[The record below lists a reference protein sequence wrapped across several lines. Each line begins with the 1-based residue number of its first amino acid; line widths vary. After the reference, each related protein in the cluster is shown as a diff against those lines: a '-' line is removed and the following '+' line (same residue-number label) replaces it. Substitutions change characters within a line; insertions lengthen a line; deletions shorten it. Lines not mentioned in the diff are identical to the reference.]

1 MRNSARLLLSFALL
15 AYPPDFRKSF
25 HEQIL
30 SDVEESRVNS
40 IAAAFDIGA
49 NGLRMRI
56 GLLASD
62 LAYAVRRLLRLPLFV
77 AVVALTF
84 ALGIGANV
92 AVFTVLNAVLLKPL
106 PYVGP
111 GRLVVFRY
119 LNTKTSEL
127 GADLSVPELGDF
139 GKQSSTLANV
149 GGVVGD
155 QATLT
160 GTEKPVALQGLDVTP
175 PVFAALGI
183 APELGRFFTESDEA
197 KGVHSVVIS
206 DQLWRSSFGAAS
218 DAVGKSAVLN
228 GTAYQIVG
236 VAPPHFEIPMPD
248 SGLLK
253 SPDFIEVQP
262 DSGPPSQRGA
272 QYIGTIARLRPG
284 VSLAAVNAE
293 VEVIS
298 KRLQHLYPVEA
309 ALIYYVRPLNDV
321 VFGDFKAA
329 LWTVLGAAIGILII
343 TCANVSNMIL
353 STAASRDREFVLR
366 SALGASNR
374 RLGAQLLA
382 ETGLLAV
389 VGGVAGVGVA
399 YVSLALLRPALAA
412 FPRAQTIALDGW
424 ALAYA
429 VAVVVAATLLAGF
442 WPMRALARP
451 NLSVAL
457 KEAGRTS
464 NSAASNTARSALV
477 VVEVSLALAL
487 VALSGLMLRSYYLMT
502 RSDIGV
508 RQNGLWVSSQMVLPS
523 FRYPTLRDRSAF
535 QQRLSGHLQALPGV
549 QSAAL
554 GSFYPLSGY
563 HFSFDFGIV
572 GRHFVPGSEPIA
584 ALNVISPNYFGTMG
598 IPLLRGRAFSE
609 LDTAQSLPVAIVND
623 TFQRLYGPRGN
634 AIGMQLITAGV
645 DKTSRATR
653 TVVGVVHDTH
663 DDLTRQ
669 TRPTYFVP
677 VAQTPIDFFSVML
690 RSGALRRSTLTAELA
705 RATEAT
711 DPQMADATLK
721 SYGELVAAATAH
733 ARSVGSLLTALA
745 SIAILLALSGIF
757 GVVSYSVTQRYREFG
772 VRIAMGAAARHI
784 VLDVLSRSLSVT
796 AIGVAIGLVI
806 AAIGG
811 RAIASQLYLLSPFDP
826 ITFILVVALLL
837 GSAVAASA
845 LPAVRATRVDP
856 AVALRC
862 E

>member
-1 MRNSARLLLSFALL
+1 MSNSARLLLGFALL

-25 HEQIL
+25 REQIL
-30 SDVEESRVNS
+30 SDVEESRAGS
-40 IAAAFDIGA
+40 IAAALDIAA
-49 NGLRMRI
+49 NGWRMRI
-56 GLLASD
+56 GLLAND
-62 LAYAVRRLLRLPLFV
+62 LAYAARRLLRLPLFV
-77 AVVALTF
+77 VVVALTF

-106 PYVGP
+106 PYADP
-111 GRLVVFRY
+111 GRLVVLRY
-119 LNTKTSEL
+119 VNTKTSQL

-139 GKQSSTLANV
+139 GRQSRTLTNV
-149 GGVVGD
+149 GGVTGD

-160 GTEKPVALQGLDVTP
+160 GAEKPVALEGLDVTP
-175 PVFAALGI
+175 PVFAALGS
-183 APELGRFFTESDEA
+183 APELGRFFTEADEA

-206 DQLWRSSFGAAS
+206 DRLWRSNFAAAP
-218 DAVGKSAVLN
+218 DVMGKTAVLD

-236 VAPPHFEIPMPD
+236 VTPPDFGIPMPD
-248 SGLLK
+248 SGLLT

-262 DSGPPSQRGA
+262 DIAPPSQRGA
-272 QYIGTIARLRPG
+272 QYIGTIARLLPG
-284 VSLAAVNAE
+284 ATLAAANTDLAL
-293 VEVIS
+293 IS
-298 KRLQHLYPVEA
+298 KRLQHVYPVEA
-309 ALIYYVRPLNDV
+309 GLIYYVRPLNDV

-353 STAASRDREFVLR
+353 STAASRGREFVLR

-389 VGGVAGVGVA
+389 VGGVAGIGIA
-399 YVSLALLRPALAA
+399 YVSLALLRPALAS

-442 WPMRALARP
+442 WPMRSLARP

-464 NSAASNTARSALV
+464 DSAASNTARSVLV

-487 VALSGLMLRSYYLMT
+487 VALSGLMLHSYYLMT

-508 RQNGLWVSSQMVLPS
+508 RQDGLWVSSQMMLPS
-523 FRYPTLRDRSAF
+523 FGYPTLRDRSSF
-535 QQRLSGHLQALPGV
+535 QQRLLTRVRALPGV

-554 GSFYPLSGY
+554 GSNYPLSAY

-572 GRHFVPGSEPIA
+572 GRRFVPGSEPIA
-584 ALNVISPNYFGTMG
+584 ALTVTSPKYFTTMG

-609 LDTAQSLPVAIVND
+609 LDTQQSLPVAIVNE
-623 TFQRLYGPRGN
+623 TFERLYSPRGN
-634 AIGMQLITAGV
+634 AIGMRLITAGV

-653 TVVGVVHDTH
+653 TVVGVVRDTR
-663 DDLTRQ
+663 DSLTKE

-677 VAQTPIDFFSVML
+677 VAQTPIDFFSVIL
-690 RSGALRRSTLTAELA
+690 RSDGLSRSALTAELA

-711 DPQMADATLK
+711 DPQMADVALK
-721 SYGELVAAATAH
+721 SYGDLIAAASAH
-733 ARSVGSLLTALA
+733 ARSVGSLLAALA
-745 SIAILLALSGIF
+745 SIAMLLALSGIF

-784 VLDVLSRSLSVT
+784 VIDVLSRSLAVT
-796 AIGVAIGLVI
+796 GIGIAVGLVI
-806 AAIGG
+806 AVIGG
-811 RAIASQLYLLSPFDP
+811 RAIASQLYFLSPFDP
-826 ITFILVVALLL
+826 ITFTFVVVLLL
-837 GSAVAASA
+837 GSAVAAAA

-856 AVALRC
+856 AAALRC

>member
-1 MRNSARLLLSFALL
+1 MSSSARFLLGFALL
-15 AYPPDFRKSF
+15 AYPPDFRKTF
-25 HEQIL
+25 REQIL
-30 SDVEESRVNS
+30 SDVEESRASS
-40 IAAAFDIGA
+40 IAVAFDIA
-49 NGLRMRI
+49 VNGLRMRI
-56 GLLASD
+56 GLLTND
-62 LAYAVRRLLRLPLFV
+62 LTYAARRLLRMPLFV
-77 AVVALTF
+77 AIVALTF

-106 PYVGP
+106 PYVDP
-111 GRLVVFRY
+111 GRLVVVRY
-119 LNTKTSEL
+119 LNTKTSAL
-127 GADLSVPELGDF
+127 TADLSVPELADF
-139 GKQSSTLANV
+139 GRQSSTLTNV

-160 GTEKPVALQGLDVTP
+160 GAEKPVALEGLDVTP

-183 APELGRFFTESDEA
+183 APELGRFFTEADEA

-206 DQLWRSSFGAAS
+206 DRLWRSNFAA
-218 DAVGKSAVLN
+218 AAGVVGKTAVLD

-236 VAPPHFEIPMPD
+236 VAPPDFGIPMPD
-248 SGLLK
+248 SGLLR

-262 DSGPPSQRGA
+262 DTAPPGERGA
-272 QYIGTIARLRPG
+272 QYIGTLARLRPG
-284 VSLAAVNAE
+284 TTLAAANTDLAQ
-293 VEVIS
+293 IS

-353 STAASRDREFVLR
+353 STAASRGREFVLR

-374 RLGAQLLA
+374 RLGAQLFA

-389 VGGVAGVGVA
+389 AGGIAGVGIA
-399 YVSLALLRPALAA
+399 YASLALLRPALAA

-442 WPMRALARP
+442 WPMCSLARP

-457 KEAGRTS
+457 KGAGRTS
-464 NSAASNTARSALV
+464 DSAASNTARSTLV

-508 RQNGLWVSSQMVLPS
+508 RQNGLWVSSQMTLPS
-523 FRYPTLRDRSAF
+523 FRYPALRDRSAF
-535 QQRLSGHLQALPGV
+535 QQRLLTHVQALPGV
-549 QSAAL
+549 ESAAL
-554 GSFYPLSGY
+554 GSNYPLSGY
-563 HFSFDFGIV
+563 HFGFDFGIV
-572 GRHFVPGSEPIA
+572 GRHFAPGSEPIA
-584 ALNVISPNYFGTMG
+584 ALNAISPDYFNTMG

-609 LDTAQSLPVAIVND
+609 LDTPQSLPVAVVNE
-623 TFQRLYGPRGN
+623 TFERLYGPRGN

-653 TVVGVVHDTH
+653 TVVGVVRDTR
-663 DDLTRQ
+663 DSLTKEA
-669 TRPTYFVP
+669 RPTYFVP
-677 VAQTPIDFFSVML
+677 VAQTPIDFFSVIL
-690 RSGALRRSTLTAELA
+690 RSDGLNRSTLTAELA

-711 DPQMADATLK
+711 DPQMADVALK
-721 SYGELVAAATAH
+721 SYGDLVAAATAH
-733 ARSVGSLLTALA
+733 ARSLGSLLAALA
-745 SIAILLALSGIF
+745 SIAMFLALSGIF

-772 VRIAMGAAARHI
+772 VRIAMGAAARDI
-784 VLDVLSRSLSVT
+784 VFDVLSRSLSIT
-796 AIGVAIGLVI
+796 GIGIAIGLVI

-811 RAIASQLYLLSPFDP
+811 RAIASQLYFLSPFDP
-826 ITFILVVALLL
+826 ITFALVVALLL
-837 GSAVAASA
+837 ASAVVASA